1 MAPRTRDRV
10 EVDPPADLRELL
22 RARGVSDA
30 LFEHALERG
39 VPVESLWG
47 WSNWRKLDAADLEQ
61 LIHWHERFTTGD
73 LRVREVTQ
81 GDNDAFCELWAS
93 SPEELG
99 NLEITVLRGPDA
111 FAQFR
116 LQSNVHLHVIADG
129 NVLIASCGWA
139 RRNVEIAGRRVSVR
153 YGQALRVHRDYR
165 RQGWGDAVRCIP
177 SAMNTFGASVGQYD
191 IMRSGNF
198 AVVDWWKKHVPGFFA
213 NTPQREGEV
222 PGLPVTVTQI
232 PVRTVT
238 PGDTLIRLARPDD
251 LAQCVSLLNRTHGGL
266 DLYRPHSEEYLAEQ
280 LDEGYWG
287 ERSLWLPSVYGWN
300 DFFVL
305 EHAGRIRACAGLW
318 DRGRDL
324 RERIRDRQSGAER
337 TLSGTALLDW
347 GFAEGAEDA
356 MVELLGTLAA
366 RTRALGRDFLS
377 APLDHQPELAKRLES
392 LEPGLET
399 RYLRWG
405 SPELPIARPY
415 TDLRYW

>member
-10 EVDPPADLRELL
+10 EIEPPAELRELL

-30 LFEHALERG
+30 LLERALARG
-39 VPVESLWG
+39 VPVQSLWG
-47 WSNWRKLDAADLEQ
+47 WANWRKLDSADLEQ
-61 LIHWHERFTTGD
+61 LIGWHERFTTGD
-73 LRVREVTQ
+73 LRAREVTQ

-99 NLEITVLRGPDA
+99 KLEITVLRGPDA

-116 LQSNVHLHVIADG
+116 LQQKVHLHVIADG
-129 NVLIASCGWA
+129 NVLIASCGWS
-139 RRNVEIAGRRVSVR
+139 RRNVEIAGQRVSVS

-165 RQGWGDAVRCIP
+165 RQGWGDAVRCF
-177 SAMNTFGASVGQYD
+177 SRAMNTALPDVGQYD

-198 AVVDWWKKHVPGFFA
+198 AVVDWWKKHVPGFFT

-222 PGLPVTVTQI
+222 PGLPVAVTQI
-232 PVRTVT
+232 PVQAVT
-238 PGDTLIRLARPDD
+238 AGDARIRPGVPDD
-251 LAQCVSLLNRTHGGL
+251 LGQCVALLNRTHRGL
-266 DLYRPHSEEYLAEQ
+266 DLYRPHSEEHLADQ

-287 ERSLWLPSVYGWN
+287 PRAPWYPTVYGWK

-324 RERIRDRQSGAER
+324 RERIRERESGAER
-337 TLSGTALLDW
+337 ILSGTALLDW

-356 MVELLGTLAA
+356 MVELVGALAA
-366 RTRALGRDFLS
+366 RSRALGRDFLS

-405 SPELPIARPY
+405 NPELPIARPY